1 MSTSPLVR
9 FLTLSVLGLVLCTG
23 CANNLK
29 TNGPGSGD
37 SGALT
42 DGTGLPGD
50 QEELYRGLPPRNE
63 KFNPENVDNSIL
75 APYTVYFA
83 FDSFT
88 IDTPER
94 GKLEKIAEY
103 MKQNSGANVLL
114 AGHTDARGTTQY
126 NLGLGER
133 RAIATREYLIGLG
146 VPAARLQTISYG
158 EERPAD
164 NGDGESAYAKNRRVQ
179 AGVFR

>member
-9 FLTLSVLGLVLCTG
+9 FLTLTILGLVLCTG
-23 CANNLK
+23 CARNLK
-29 TNGPGSGD
+29 TGGPGSGD

-42 DGTGLPGD
+42 DGQLPGD
-50 QEELYRGLPPRNE
+50 QTDLYNNKLPDRDEAN
-63 KFNPENVDNSIL
+63 NPATYNWETL

-88 IDTPER
+88 IDAAER
-94 GKLEKIAEY
+94 GKLEKTAEY
-103 MKQNSGANVLL
+103 LKQHADVKVFL

-158 EERPAD
+158 EEQPAD
-164 NGDGESAYAKNRRVQ
+164 SGDGEAAYAKNRRVQ
-179 AGVFR
+179 AGIK